1 MIPSAFDAA
10 AATYDQEFTDS
21 SVGRAQR
28 RLVWFH
34 LARVLSQL
42 PAPAEVLEVNCGTGE
57 DALWLAKQG
66 HRVLATDISA
76 SMLVVAAQKAAQ
88 GGYRHAVTCA
98 RLAAQEIEPD
108 TLGRRFDL
116 VLSNFGGLNCLSP
129 TDMRTLARR
138 LPEMVSPGG
147 RVLMVIMPPF
157 CLWETFWSLITL
169 RPGLAMR
176 RWRKGPVMT
185 QVHGTSFPIWYYRL
199 GWLRRLF
206 SDSFDCVRVRPVGF
220 TVPPS
225 ALEGRLHKYP
235 RLLSAMERIDR
246 AFGRS
251 SLLAAMSDHALLEFR
266 RR

>member
-88 GGYRHAVTCA
+88 AGYRHAVTCT

-116 VLSNFGGLNCLSP
+116 ILSNFGGLNCLSP
-129 TDMRTLARR
+129 TDMRALARR

-235 RLLSAMERIDR
+235 RLLSTMERIDR
-246 AFGRS
+246 ALGRS